1 MLESVNANGNS
12 NAMLVSNAFELFN
25 SLSDDKMREAYNFLS
40 YLKDKEEW
48 EATMEL
54 SSPEILNQIKEGLA
68 ELNSGNFVKFDDI
81 KRNV

>member
-1 MLESVNANGNS
+1 MELTKTNFKTNDNLINNAY
-12 NAMLVSNAFELFN
+12 ELFN
-25 SLSDDKMREAYNFLS
+25 SLSDDKMQEAYNYSL

-54 SSPEILNQIKEGLA
+54 CSHEVLNKIKAGLA
-68 ELNSGNFVKFDDI
+68 ELNSGQYVKFEDI